1 MTSKDWRLLID
12 CSDQEGLVHKVT
24 GVLYR
29 AHCNVLVNHE
39 FADPQTS
46 RFFMRT
52 EFVGEIDKDAIIG
65 ELQEVLPPEPFLKL
79 IQPGKARIVLL
90 ATKEHHCLADI
101 LTRCSFGE
109 IDAGVTGVISNHD
122 ALKFYVEKFDIP
134 FHLCSH
140 LEVSR
145 EEQERQVI
153 EHLERIDPHYIV
165 LAKYMRILSPDFV
178 NRFANRMINI
188 HHSFLPAFV
197 GAKPYHQAWERGVKV
212 IGATAH
218 FVTERL
224 DEGPI
229 IEQQVIN
236 VNHSHGPK
244 DMAAAGRDV
253 ERLTLARALRLVLE
267 DRVFLNGHRTVIF
280 D

>member
-1 MTSKDWRLLID
+1 MSKDWRLLID
-12 CSDQEGLVHKVT
+12 CADQGGLVHKTT

-39 FADPQTS
+39 FADPQS
-46 RFFMRT
+46 NRFFMRT
-52 EFVGEIDKDAIIG
+52 EFVGDINKEKIVE
-65 ELQEVLPPEPFLKL
+65 ELWKILPPQPFVKL
-79 IQPGKARIVLL
+79 IQPGKARIAVL

-101 LTRCSFGE
+101 LTRCAFGE
-109 IDAGVTGVISNHD
+109 LDATVAGVIANHD
-122 ALKFYVEKFDIP
+122 VLRPFVDKFEIP
-134 FHLCSH
+134 FHHCSH
-140 LEVSR
+140 SDVSR

-153 EHLERIDPHYIV
+153 EKLDEISPDYIV
-165 LAKYMRILSPDFV
+165 LAKYMRILSSDFV
-178 NRFANRMINI
+178 SRFANRIINI
-188 HHSFLPAFV
+188 HHSFLPAFI

-218 FVTERL
+218 YVTEQL

-236 VNHSHGPK
+236 VDHSHSPQ
-244 DMAAAGRDV
+244 DMARAGRDV
-253 ERLTLARALRLVLE
+253 ERLTLSRALRLVFE

>member
-1 MTSKDWRLLID
+1 MSKDWRLLID
-12 CSDQEGLVHKVT
+12 CADQEGLVHKAT

-29 AHCNVLVNHE
+29 AHGNVLVNHE
-39 FADPQTS
+39 FADPQAD

-52 EFVGEIDKDAIIG
+52 EFVGDISKDEIIE
-65 ELQEVLPPEPFLKL
+65 ELYRVLPPQPFVKL
-79 IQPGKARIVLL
+79 INPGKARIAVL
-90 ATKEHHCLADI
+90 ATKEHHCLSDI
-101 LTRCSFGE
+101 LTRCNFGE
-109 IDAGVTGVISNHD
+109 IDAEVAAVISNHTV
-122 ALKFYVEKFDIP
+122 LQSFVEKFDLP
-134 FHLCSH
+134 FHH
-140 LEVSR
+140 VPHQDVSR
-145 EEQERQVI
+145 EDQERGVI
-153 EHLERIDPHYIV
+153 ELLDDIRPDYIV

-178 NRFANRMINI
+178 HRFPNRMINI

-218 FVTERL
+218 FVTEDL

-236 VNHSHGPK
+236 VNHTHGPL
-244 DMAAAGRDV
+244 DMARAGRDV
-253 ERLTLARALRLVLE
+253 ERLTLARALRLVFE

>member
-1 MTSKDWRLLID
+1 MSKDWRLLID
-12 CSDQEGLVHKVT
+12 CADQEGLVHKTT

-39 FADPQTS
+39 FADTQS
-46 RFFMRT
+46 NRFYMRT
-52 EFVGEIDKDAIIG
+52 EFVGDIDKDAVME
-65 ELQEVLPPEPFLKL
+65 ELWQILPPQSFVKL
-79 IQPGKARIVLL
+79 IQPGKARIAVL

-109 IDAGVTGVISNHD
+109 FDAEVAGVIANHD
-122 ALKFYVEKFDIP
+122 TLRPFVEKFNLP
-134 FHLCSH
+134 FHHCSA
-140 LEVSR
+140 EGKSR
-145 EEQERQVI
+145 EAQEHEVI
-153 EHLERIDPHYIV
+153 AKLDEIRPQYIV
-165 LAKYMRILSPDFV
+165 LAKYMRILSPHFV
-178 NRFANRMINI
+178 HRYPSRIINI
-188 HHSFLPAFV
+188 HHSFLPAFI

-218 FVTERL
+218 FVTEQL

-229 IEQQVIN
+229 IEQQLIN
-236 VNHSHGPK
+236 VDHSHSPK
-244 DMAAAGRDV
+244 DMARAGRDV
-253 ERLTLARALRLVLE
+253 ERLALAKALRLVFE

>member
-1 MTSKDWRLLID
+1 MNQDWRLLID
-12 CSDQEGLVHKVT
+12 CADQEGLVHKAT

-39 FADPQTS
+39 FADPQTN

-52 EFVGEIDKDAIIG
+52 EFVGDIDKDEITE
-65 ELQEVLPPEPFLKL
+65 ELWKVLPPQPFVKL
-79 IQPGKARIVLL
+79 IRPGKARIAVL
-90 ATKEHHCLADI
+90 ASKEHHCLADI
-101 LTRCSFGE
+101 LTRCAFDE
-109 IDAGVTGVISNHD
+109 IDAEVTDVISNHEI
-122 ALKFYVEKFDIP
+122 LKPYVEKFGTP
-134 FHLCSH
+134 FHFCSH
-140 LEVSR
+140 LDISR
-145 EEQERQVI
+145 EEQERHVI
-153 EHLERIDPHYIV
+153 EQLERIRPDYIV

-178 NRFANRMINI
+178 HRFANRIINI

-218 FVTERL
+218 FVTEQL

-244 DMAAAGRDV
+244 DMASAGRDV
-253 ERLTLARALRLVLE
+253 ERLALARALRLVFE

>member
-1 MTSKDWRLLID
+1 MSKDWRLLID
-12 CSDQEGLVHKVT
+12 CADQEGLVHKAT

-39 FADPQTS
+39 FADPQS
-46 RFFMRT
+46 DRFYMRT
-52 EFVGEIDKDAIIG
+52 EFVGDIDKDAVLE
-65 ELQEVLPPEPFLKL
+65 ELWQILPPQSSVKL
-79 IQPGKARIVLL
+79 IQPGQTKIVVL

-109 IDAGVTGVISNHD
+109 VDAEVAGVIANHD
-122 ALKFYVEKFDIP
+122 TLRPFVEKFDIP
-134 FHLCSH
+134 FHLCSADGKA
-140 LEVSR
+140 R
-145 EEQERQVI
+145 QQQEHEVI
-153 EHLERIDPHYIV
+153 EKLDAIRPQYIV
-165 LAKYMRILSPDFV
+165 LAKYMRIMSSDFV
-178 NRFANRMINI
+178 NRFSNRIINI

-218 FVTERL
+218 FVTEQL

-236 VNHSHGPK
+236 VDHSHGPK
-244 DMAAAGRDV
+244 DMARAGRDV
-253 ERLTLARALRLVLE
+253 ERLTLAKALRLVFE

>member
-1 MTSKDWRLLID
+1 MSEDWRLLID
-12 CSDQEGLVHKVT
+12 CADQEGLVHKTT

-29 AHCNVLVNHE
+29 EHCNVLVNHE
-39 FADPQTS
+39 FADPQS
-46 RFFMRT
+46 NRFFMRT
-52 EFVGEIDKDAIIG
+52 EFVGDIDKDRIIE
-65 ELQEVLPPEPFLKL
+65 ELWKVLPPQPFVKL
-79 IQPGKARIVLL
+79 IQPGKTRIAVL
-90 ATKEHHCLADI
+90 ATKEHHCVSDI
-101 LTRCSFGE
+101 LTRCAFGE
-109 IDAGVTGVISNHD
+109 LDAEVAGVIANHD
-122 ALKFYVEKFDIP
+122 IVRPFIEKFETP

-140 LEVSR
+140 VDVSR

-153 EHLERIDPHYIV
+153 EQLEEIAPDYIV

-178 NRFANRMINI
+178 NRFSNRIINI

-218 FVTERL
+218 YVTEQL

-236 VNHSHGPK
+236 VDHSHSPQ
-244 DMAAAGRDV
+244 DMARAGRDV
-253 ERLTLARALRLVLE
+253 ERLTLSRALRLVFE
-267 DRVFLNGHRTVIF
+267 GRVFLNGHRTVIF